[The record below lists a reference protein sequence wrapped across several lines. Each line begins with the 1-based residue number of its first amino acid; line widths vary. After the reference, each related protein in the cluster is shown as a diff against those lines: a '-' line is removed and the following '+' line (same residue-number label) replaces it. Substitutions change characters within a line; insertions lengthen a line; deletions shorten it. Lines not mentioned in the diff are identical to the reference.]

1 MKNLVMGIA
10 MTAGLGMSGGLLAQ
24 THYEYGTVIESV
36 PVYQRV
42 QVSSPRE
49 DCWHEREPVRYSSR
63 SGSYTPVLVSTIIG
77 GALGNAVGN
86 GKSNKRV
93 GAVVGAVLGHSIGRD
108 IVAQNS
114 ARSGARY
121 RTVEH
126 CEWVEEYYE
135 TEELVGYQVKYRYN
149 GEEYSVRTSE
159 DPGDQIQLRVRV
171 EPVR

>member
-1 MKNLVMGIA
+1 MKNLVSGIVLA
-10 MTAGLGMSGGLLAQ
+10 AGLGVSGGLMAQ
-24 THYEYGTVIESV
+24 TRYEYGTVIEAV
-36 PVYQRV
+36 PVYQTVRV
-42 QVSSPRE
+42 TNPRE
-49 DCWHEREPVRYSSR
+49 DCWQEREPVRYDRR

-86 GKSNKRV
+86 GRSNKRV
-93 GAVVGAVLGHSIGRD
+93 GAVVGAILGHSIGRD
-108 IVAQNS
+108 IVSHNNANS
-114 ARSGARY
+114 GSRY

-126 CEWVEEYYE
+126 CEWVEEYYD
-135 TEELVGYQVKYRYN
+135 TEELVGYQVRYRYN